1 MKREEEERF
10 RQRRLNVLA
19 LAIQEALGGSA
30 RRRKKE
36 KKKTSALARK
46 NVFKLVTVKRRRR
59 GKAH

>member
-1 MKREEEERF
+1 MKHPKKKTK
-10 RQRRLNVLA
+10 
-19 LAIQEALGGSA
+19 IIGKK

-46 NVFKLVTVKRRRR
+46 NVFKLVTVKRLRR